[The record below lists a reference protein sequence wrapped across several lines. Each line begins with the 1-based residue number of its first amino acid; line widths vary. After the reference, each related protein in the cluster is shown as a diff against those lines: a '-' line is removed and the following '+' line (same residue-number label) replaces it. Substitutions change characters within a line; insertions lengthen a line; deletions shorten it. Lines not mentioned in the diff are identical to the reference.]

1 MSSKNIPE
9 DIKSKSL
16 KEAKD
21 EINEILS
28 KFEKK
33 DIDLQGSVHDY
44 QRLIHLNNHV
54 NILFKEKVKDF
65 RGLKNKSKKK

>member
-28 KFEKK
+28 KFEKN
-33 DIDLQGSVHDY
+33 DVDLQASQDDY
-44 QRLIHLNNHV
+44 QRLIQLNNHV
-54 NILFKEKVKDF
+54 NILFKKKINSFRKTKIKDD
-65 RGLKNKSKKK
+65 K

>member
-28 KFEKK
+28 KFEKN
-33 DIDLQGSVHDY
+33 DIDLQGSINDY

-54 NILFKEKVKDF
+54 NFLFKEKVKDF
-65 RGLKNKSKKK
+65 RMLKSKSEKK